1 MASASVLQAVEVGG
15 VDPAFVAMV
24 VLRAVLVVVVV
35 GLIVRG
41 YARRRRERGRLRSE
55 SRRWLRGKGA
65 EPEAPEEA
73 VGATEEPGEPPDGSV
88 TPTPEGETTRG
99 DDRDDS

>member
-1 MASASVLQAVEVGG
+1 MAPASVLQAVEVGG

-65 EPEAPEEA
+65 EPEAPE
-73 VGATEEPGEPPDGSV
+73 GGGDPPNTSV
-88 TPTPEGETTRG
+88 TPTPDGEPTRD
-99 DDRDDS
+99 DDREHS